1 MIRQQAGP
9 AALAEAD
16 LAALGSAAELV
27 RTSGTVSRMLR
38 TLAPALGEAERESL
52 AAWCVP
58 AHAAVLVFPTAPGGL
73 AEALAGL
80 GLAVSGPPTP
90 STVVRDRLRARY
102 GIRPEALEVSIVRA
116 AVPTEDGGL
125 GEIEVF
131 SLPVPQAAGPGP
143 VPVAGGRAAG
153 GSGAETG
160 AETGAC
166 LHHLVRRERAERNE
180 AHVAFRVT
188 DADEVVF
195 AGLRFLLVERAGM
208 RPDGG
213 GYNPHEDVTVLYFRS
228 AAPAD
233 TPYARL
239 ELLMPGHRTSALAA
253 HRLVERDEPGRTLLE
268 LMTGAWRTQAIAVAA
283 ELGVFDALSP
293 DGGGP
298 APVADLAAR
307 VGADPDGL
315 DRLLRYLATLGLLA
329 GPYGPGADTYAPTG
343 LGELLRTDAPH
354 SMRPLALMYGG
365 PFYESFGQ
373 LLYAVRTGGDAFA
386 HHFGAHHF
394 PYFAEHPPWDTA
406 FDRSMQAS
414 SLMFGPIPAVV
425 DRPGVDVVVDVAGG
439 NGELMK
445 QILTAAPRLRG
456 VLLEREHVVAAARGR
471 LGEAGVADRCTFR
484 VGDFTEAVP
493 GGGDVYVLSRVLHD
507 WDDRGCADILRRC
520 AEAMPEEAE
529 LLVVERLLPPDGGNS
544 LAVAWNVHMLCNVGG
559 RERTLEH
566 YRRLLAEAGFDLVE
580 TAPLPLDG
588 SLLRARRK
596 GAAAP
601 ALPVPS
607 RSELA

>member
-1 MIRQQAGP
+1 MIRQQTGP
-9 AALAEAD
+9 TALAEAD

-58 AHAAVLVFPTAPGGL
+58 AHAAVLVFPTAPGQL
-73 AEALAGL
+73 AGALAGM
-80 GLAVSGPPTP
+80 GLAASGPPTP

-102 GIRPEALEVSIVRA
+102 GIRPDALEVSIVRA

-125 GEIEVF
+125 GEVEVF
-131 SLPVPQAAGPGP
+131 SLPVPPTAGPGP
-143 VPVAGGRAAG
+143 GPGSPGRF
-153 GSGAETG
+153 GAD
-160 AETGAC
+160 TGAC
-166 LHHLVRRERAERNE
+166 LRHLVRRERAERNE

-188 DADEVVF
+188 AADEVVF

-228 AAPAD
+228 AAPAG

-293 DGGGP
+293 DAGGP
-298 APVADLAAR
+298 AAVADLAAR

-343 LGELLRTDAPH
+343 LGELLRADAPH

-406 FDRSMQAS
+406 FDQSMQAS

-445 QILTAAPRLRG
+445 QILAAAPRLRG

-471 LGEAGVADRCTFR
+471 LREAGVADRCTFR

-529 LLVVERLLPPDGGNS
+529 LLVVERLLPPDGQNS
-544 LAVAWNVHMLCNVGG
+544 LAVAWNLHMLCNVGG

-601 ALPVPS
+601 AFPVPS